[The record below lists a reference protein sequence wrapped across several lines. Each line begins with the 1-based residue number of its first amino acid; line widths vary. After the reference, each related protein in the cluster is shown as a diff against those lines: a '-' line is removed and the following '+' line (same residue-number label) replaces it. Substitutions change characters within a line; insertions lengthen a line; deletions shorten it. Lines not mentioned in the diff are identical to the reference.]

1 MMGPMALARY
11 GVLKAAVLD
20 RQPATSASPHYQLL
34 CSVGGARWRI
44 AVNARS
50 KQAPSEVAYA
60 VISPFAHPIV
70 TMAEA
75 LADGW
80 RELPERTAAGGGLD
94 FIRGNLCQPEAFKPL
109 PLSAPG
115 PGNDLDELF
124 DFHLRPLIG
133 DADARVCAFGQSW
146 GPEGAADQYFGFKPG
161 QGVHDIHQNQGNSGQ
176 FTGDDGVWQDGG
188 LLAHTAGTWT
198 AILLRFQ
205 SQSWHTDDA
214 TGHTLPGVPPE
225 PEPPGVL
232 PTAALRIVAAAVNP
246 PGPAPEHERVLLLNT
261 TYAPVAL
268 DGWRLAVD
276 HGAVA
281 LSGAV
286 PAGDVLAVDMPPAA
300 PLWNKG
306 GRISLLD
313 PAGLKVHGVAYTGAQ
328 AAGEERLIV
337 F

>member
-20 RQPATSASPHYQLL
+20 RRPATDASPHYQLM
-34 CSVGGARWRI
+34 CIVGDARRRI
-44 AVNARS
+44 AINARS
-50 KQAPSEVAYA
+50 RQAPSEVAYA
-60 VISPFAHPIV
+60 VVSPFAHPIV
-70 TMAEA
+70 AVAEA

-94 FIRGNLCQPEAFKPL
+94 FVRGNLCQPQDFKPL
-109 PLSAPG
+109 PISAPG
-115 PGNDLDELF
+115 PDNDLDELF

-133 DADARVCAFGQSW
+133 DADARVCAFGQAW
-146 GPEGAADQYFGFKPG
+146 GPEGAADQYFGFTPG

-188 LLAHTAGTWT
+188 LLAHSGGTWT

-205 SQSWHTDDA
+205 SQAWHTDDA
-214 TGHTLPGVPPE
+214 TGHTLPAVE
-225 PEPPGVL
+225 PEPPE
-232 PTAALRIVAAAVNP
+232 PTAPAALKIVAAAVNP
-246 PGPAPEHERVLLLNT
+246 PGPAPEHERVLLLNS

-268 DGWRLAVD
+268 DGWRLVVD

-286 PAGDVLAVDMPPAA
+286 PAADTLAIDMPPSA
-300 PLWNKG
+300 PLSNKG

-313 PAGLKVHGVAYTGAQ
+313 PTGLKVHGVAFTAAQ
-328 AAGEERLIV
+328 ASGEERLIV

>member
-1 MMGPMALARY
+1 MGLARY

-34 CSVGGARWRI
+34 CSVSGERWRI
-44 AVNARS
+44 AINARS

-60 VISPFAHPIV
+60 VVSPFGHPTV
-70 TMAEA
+70 AVADA

-94 FIRGNLCQPEAFKPL
+94 FIRGNLCQPEDFTPL
-109 PLSAPG
+109 PISEPG

-124 DFHLRPLIG
+124 DFHLRPLI
-133 DADARVCAFGQSW
+133 DDPDARVCAFGQSW
-146 GPEGAADQYFGFKPG
+146 GPENAADQYFGFEPG

-188 LLAHTAGTWT
+188 LLVHRAGVWT

-205 SQSWHTDDA
+205 SQAWHTDDS

-225 PEPPGVL
+225 PPGEPGL
-232 PTAALRIVAAAVNP
+232 PPTTAAALRIVAAAVNP

-261 TYAPVAL
+261 TYAPVGL
-268 DGWRLAVD
+268 EGWKIAVD
-276 HGAVA
+276 HGAVK
-281 LSGAV
+281 LGGAV
-286 PAGDVLAVDMPPAA
+286 PAAEVLGIDMPPTA
-300 PLWNKG
+300 PLSNKG

-313 PAGLKVHGVAYTGAQ
+313 PDGLKVHGVAYTGAQ

>member
-1 MMGPMALARY
+1 MALARY
-11 GVLKAAVLD
+11 GVLTAAVLD
-20 RQPATSASPHYQLL
+20 RQPATDASPHYQLL
-34 CSVGGARWRI
+34 CDAGGARWRI
-44 AVNARS
+44 AINARS

-60 VISPFAHPIV
+60 VVSPFAHPIAAA
-70 TMAEA
+70 AEA
-75 LADGW
+75 LGDGW

-94 FIRGNLCQPEAFKPL
+94 FVRGNLCQPEDFKPL
-109 PLSAPG
+109 PISAPG
-115 PGNDLDELF
+115 ADNDLDELF

-133 DADARVCAFGQSW
+133 DPDARICAFGQSW

-188 LLAHTAGTWT
+188 LLAHRAGTWT
-198 AILLRFQ
+198 AMLLRFQ
-205 SQSWHTDDA
+205 SQAWHTDDA
-214 TGHTLPGVPPE
+214 TGHPLPDGSPGE
-225 PEPPGVL
+225 PEPPDVM
-232 PTAALRIVAAAVNP
+232 PTAALRIIAAAVNP

-268 DGWRLAVD
+268 DGWRLVVD

-286 PAGDVLAVDMPPAA
+286 PAADMLAVDMPPTA
-300 PLWNKG
+300 PLSNKG

-313 PAGLKVHGVAYTGAQ
+313 PSGLKVHGVAYTGAQ